1 MDTERPLRLTSRLAL
16 AVYGGFAHLLLP
28 PALLLG
34 APFLSFNRK
43 RRKTLFPRLGF
54 QAYPVFKPGTPAPV
68 WVHALS
74 VGELL
79 SAVPFLEA
87 LKRRLGGRPLVV
99 SVSTLTARELAEV
112 RLRGVA
118 DALLYFPYD
127 TALAYRRCL
136 RRIRPAVFVLIET
149 DLWPGYLRHFRRSG
163 VPCWLL
169 NGRLSPDS
177 YRRCRRG
184 WALFGPA
191 FACFERIHG
200 QSKGENERFAALG
213 VARHQ
218 LGEPGNLKFD
228 ACGTPPTPE
237 AVTALR
243 AELGCGSSD
252 RIMLAGSTHPGE
264 EAIVRTVFLH
274 LRTEIPGLRL
284 ILVPRHPHR
293 AEEVRTLW
301 AGDGLRSEL
310 LSATAGTAPDVLI
323 VDRLGYL
330 NRLYSLSEVAVVG
343 GSFVPK
349 GGQNPIE
356 PAAAGKPVLF
366 GPDMS
371 DFPDVARELLER
383 EAAFQVKDAVELE
396 ARCRFLLANVE
407 AASAMGARGQALV
420 DERRGATRRITD
432 ALIQRLCR

>member
-1 MDTERPLRLTSRLAL
+1 METERRLRLSSRLAL
-16 AVYGGFAHLLLP
+16 AAYDFAANVLLP
-28 PALLLG
+28 AALLLA
-34 APFLSFNRK
+34 APLLCLSRK

-87 LKRRLGGRPLVV
+87 LKSRLGARPLVV
-99 SVSTLTARELAEV
+99 SVSTLAARELAEV

-136 RRIRPAVFVLIET
+136 RRIRPAAFVLIET
-149 DLWPGYLRHFRRSG
+149 DLWPGYLRHFQQAG

-177 YRRCRRG
+177 FRRYRRG

-191 FACFERIHG
+191 FACFQRIHG
-200 QSKGENERFAALG
+200 QSEAENERFAALG
-213 VARHQ
+213 VARRQ

-228 ACGTPPTPE
+228 ACGAPPAKE
-237 AVTALR
+237 AVAALR
-243 AELGCGSSD
+243 AELGYGPGD
-252 RIMLAGSTHPGE
+252 RILLAGSTHPGE
-264 EAIVRTVFLH
+264 EELVRTVFRH
-274 LRTEIPGLRL
+274 LRPAVPGLKL
-284 ILVPRHPHR
+284 ILVPRHPQR
-293 AEEVRTLW
+293 AGEVRALW
-301 AGDGLRSEL
+301 AGDGLPLGL
-310 LSATAGTAPDVLI
+310 LSAPAGTAPDVLI

-330 NRLYSLSEVAVVG
+330 NRLYSLAEVAIVG

-383 EAAFQVKDAVELE
+383 EAAFRVKDAAELE
-396 ARCRFLLANVE
+396 ERCRALLSNLEV
-407 AASAMGARGQALV
+407 ASAMGARGQALV

-432 ALIQRLCR
+432 ALIQRLGR